1 MNNPEKVYRKCINN
15 ASREVRYFSQPIV
28 LTLENAKLVKIVNQ
42 HFIHTSKL
50 KLYFEYN
57 DLAFYQLLENL
68 WNQLPVE
75 KTNGRRQ
82 FTNHSLTLNVRRQLD
97 ATFDS
102 YGKQGSISSFTH
114 GRTGAILSVGDTG
127 LVVNFRILATN
138 GRGFD
143 AQVLSVRNGEQLLM
157 NDSWVL

>member
-1 MNNPEKVYRKCINN
+1 MNNPEKVYRKSINN
-15 ASREVRYFSQPIV
+15 ASREVRYFSQPIS
-28 LTLENAKLVKIVNQ
+28 LTLENAKLAKIVNQ

-50 KLYFEYN
+50 KLCFEY
-57 DLAFYQLLENL
+57 DDPAFYQQLENL

-75 KTNGRRQ
+75 KTKGRRQ
-82 FTNHSLTLNVRRQLD
+82 FTNNSLTLNVRRQLD

-102 YGKQGSISSFTH
+102 YGKQGLVPSVVH
-114 GRTGAILSVGDTG
+114 GRTGAILNIGDTG

-143 AQVLSVRNGEQLLM
+143 AQVLSVRKEEQLLIDD
-157 NDSWVL
+157 NWVL